1 MVIPIEDDEAAIRR
15 VLDEVHAAVWTK
27 DFERFARHHVQ
38 ADYARRWAWWLP
50 DTLVIKE
57 GWEAIGER
65 LARIM
70 ADPMMPDGVSTRVE
84 RENFN
89 LRVEGNMAWVT
100 FDQVSPT
107 PPNWSVG
114 IAGISREMRVLEKH
128 DGEWKVAFVAMV
140 NRSRPLPDAPR
151 FRIDTSA
158 RLLWHNDAAAIELA
172 EGRSLVVRAGR
183 LQARERS
190 ANRELQSAIRWAAG
204 LESGFEIRHGALPIL
219 PDPAHDETAKIWWV
233 TFDAGIIQ
241 LSVNDRRLPDEKL
254 ALAAAVYGLSA
265 AQARLAKMIV
275 AGQPL
280 PVAATDAG
288 ISLNTARTHLRRL
301 FEKTGVRNQAALVRA
316 LLTVTVPD

>member
-1 MVIPIEDDEAAIRR
+1 MVTPIEDDEAAIRR

-38 ADYARRWAWWLP
+38 ADYARRWVWWLP
-50 DTLVIKE
+50 DVLVIKE
-57 GWEAIGER
+57 GWDAIGER

-70 ADPMMPDGVSTRVE
+70 ADPMMPDGVSTQVK

-100 FDQVSPT
+100 FDQVSPAT
-107 PPNWSVG
+107 PNWSMG
-114 IAGISREMRVLEKH
+114 IAGTSREMRVLEKH

-140 NRSRPLPDAPR
+140 NRNRPLPDVPR

-158 RLLWHNDAAAIELA
+158 KLLWHNDAAAIELA
-172 EGRSLVVRAGR
+172 EGRGLVVRGGR
-183 LQARERS
+183 LQARQRN
-190 ANRELQSAIRWAAG
+190 ANRELQSAIRWAG
-204 LESGFEIRHGALPIL
+204 SLESGFEIRAGALPIL

-241 LSVNDRRLPDEKL
+241 VAVNDRRLPDEKL
-254 ALAAAVYGLSA
+254 ALATAVYGLSA
-265 AQARLAKMIV
+265 AQARLAKMVV

-280 PVAATDAG
+280 PVAAADAG